1 MLRTIGKRAF
11 CGCSGLKIIAF
22 PEGLEEIGVRAFEDS
37 GLESVTFPSSVR
49 TVHQTA
55 FCRCQN
61 LRKAVLNEGLEV
73 LGTDEHSDD
82 DFFDELCGVFQRSA
96 VERVELPSTLKRIE
110 YRAFKKCADLK
121 EIILPE
127 RLEYI
132 GDYCFYDSGLEEI
145 TLPGALKEVGDG
157 LFTRCELLRTVW
169 LEGGCEIDVG
179 ECVDD
184 GVNVRR
190 K

>member
-1 MLRTIGKRAF
+1 MAQGAF
-11 CGCSGLKIIAF
+11 AKC
-22 PEGLEEIGVRAFEDS
+22 DS
-37 GLESVTFPSSVR
+37 LA
-49 TVHQTA
+49 TVK
-55 FCRCQN
+55 F
-61 LRKAVLNEGLEV
+61 NEGLEV

-179 ECVDD
+179 ECADD